1 NITGR
6 DPFGFSKFDPP
17 CVNFTTY
24 DRDNDF
30 ADDANCAEMLGG
42 GMWYTNCTDLNV
54 NGYNV
59 VSKKKYSKSMKRDKV
74 DNPHDSFIHGMWWYG
89 WKRQMMVTLKK
100 VEIKV
105 RPVMHTNCTAVRHAL
120 KIPQNTTFEGVYTIQ
135 RDPKFPGVKMRCYFD
150 SEGDWIMIQR
160 RTDGSLNFD
169 LGWNDYSK
177 GFGDLE
183 GEFWWLENIY
193 ANSENSVLKIEMW
206 DWKGDYEFIHYNDFK
221 VQFNELDFSKPDM
234 VTLKR
239 PYLSTTHFSIGRKT
253 INGVYRNHNRRTS
266 NIYLSDKMKGNATD
280 CFINSDH
287 WMEFSTKDY
296 GNYHHQAKVCN
307 GGWWYPYGQD
317 SRYDYCKCV
326 LNGLNTIAEYLRNK
340 PDASIRWPGLPY
352 KVHLTRMM
360 IKVK

>member
-1 NITGR
+1 NITGP

-30 ADDANCAEMLGG
+30 AENANCAEMLGG

-59 VSKKKYSKSMKRDKV
+59 VSKKKSSKSMKRDKA
-74 DNPHDSFIHGMWWYG
+74 DNPHNSFIHGMWWYG

-100 VEIKV
+100 VEIKI
-105 RPVMHTNCTAVRHAL
+105 RHVMHTNCTAVRHAL
-120 KIPQNTTFEGVYTIQ
+120 KIPKNSTFEGVYHIQ

-183 GEFWWLENIY
+183 GEFWWGLENIY
-193 ANSENSVLKIEMW
+193 ANSENSVLKMEMW

-221 VQFNELDFSKPDM
+221 VQLNALDFSKGDM
-234 VTLKR
+234 VALKR
-239 PYLSTTHFSIGRKT
+239 QYLSTTHFSIGQKA
-253 INGVYRNHNRRTS
+253 IKGVKHEHRVKTS
-266 NIYLSDKMKGNATD
+266 NIWLGDKIKGNATD
-280 CFINSDH
+280 CYIKREERYGYDAQAKYELEQRGWTNRKKVKIISKS
-287 WMEFSTKDY
+287 WMQFSTKDHSDY
-296 GNYHHQAKVCN
+296 SGKAKLCN
-307 GGWWYPYGQD
+307 GGWW
-317 SRYDYCKCV
+317 
-326 LNGLNTIAEYLRNK
+326 
-340 PDASIRWPGLPY
+340 
-352 KVHLTRMM
+352 
-360 IKVK
+360 